1 MNVVFDFGA
10 VLVTWQPGQFLLQ
23 MFPERVATL
32 EAARHLAHQV
42 FGHPDWHEF
51 DRGGLAAEQ
60 VVSRIS
66 QRLDLP
72 LPAVH
77 QLVYGIRERLT
88 PIDGTVAVL
97 KKLHTLRQASD
108 RVTGL
113 YYLSNMPH
121 IYARHLEAH
130 HEFVQW
136 FDGGVFSADVQH
148 IKPDP
153 AIYQLLQ
160 SRYAL
165 QPDRTLFIDD
175 LKTNVHVAQTLG
187 WQGLH
192 FESPEQLQADLA
204 LLGL

>member
-1 MNVVFDFGA
+1 MNIVFDFGA
-10 VLVTWQPGQFLLQ
+10 VLFTWQPGQLLLQ
-23 MFPERVATL
+23 TFPKQVATI
-32 EAARHLAHQV
+32 EAAKHLAHQV

-51 DRGGLAAEQ
+51 DRGGLEAEQ

-72 LPAVH
+72 MLAVH
-77 QLVYGIRERLT
+77 KLVYGIGERLT

-97 KKLHTLRQASD
+97 KQLHTLRQAGD

-121 IYARHLEAH
+121 IYARHLETH
-130 HEFVQW
+130 HEFLQW

-160 SRYAL
+160 NRYGL
-165 QPDRTLFIDD
+165 QPDHTLFIDD
-175 LKTNVHVAQTLG
+175 LKANVHVAQALG

-192 FESPEQLQADLA
+192 FESPEQLQVELA